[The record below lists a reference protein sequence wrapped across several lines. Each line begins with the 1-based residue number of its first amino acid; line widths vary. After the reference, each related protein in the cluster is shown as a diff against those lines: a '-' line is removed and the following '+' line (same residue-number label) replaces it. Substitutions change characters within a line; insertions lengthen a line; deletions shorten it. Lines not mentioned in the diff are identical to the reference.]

1 MEISFS
7 HQLAF
12 DDYKKWLV
20 DVYYI
25 KNKKR
30 LYGYMIMMA
39 AGVLLIIFKSVNA
52 FHLGEH
58 YPKETLYL
66 LGASFIV
73 TPILF
78 YIGVIRN
85 AKKYFNSDPNI
96 SNSVNYTFDE
106 DKIAY
111 ESHDGNTGT
120 CKWQNV
126 KDIQEDDHFVR
137 IVLQNNS
144 TFLLVKSK
152 IPSEQLYALH
162 QLLQKVKHRSGAI
175 DHLG

>member
-12 DDYKKWLV
+12 EDYKKWLI
-20 DVYYI
+20 DVYYL

-30 LYGYMIMMA
+30 MFGYIAMMV
-39 AGVLLIIFKSVNA
+39 AGVLLIIFKATNA
-52 FHLGEH
+52 FHMDEH

-66 LGASFIV
+66 LGGSFII
-73 TPILF
+73 TPVLF

-85 AKKYFNSDPNI
+85 AKKYFNADPNI
-96 SNSVNYTFDE
+96 GNPVKYIFDE
-106 DKIAY
+106 EMISF

-126 KDIQEDDHFVR
+126 KAIEEDDHFVR
-137 IVLQNNS
+137 IVVQNNS
-144 TFLLVKSK
+144 TYLLVKSK
-152 IPSEQLYALH
+152 IPSEPLYALH
-162 QLLQKVKHRSGAI
+162 QLLQKIKQRSGAI
-175 DHLG
+175 DHLN